1 MCACVHVYT
10 SSSLP
15 ELDPELLECAAA
27 DTGVG
32 LGRLAWD
39 FFSPCEAGEKQ
50 QDSTDMLVT
59 VVVSECSFAPPYN
72 REGPIANHYCIH
84 LQNVLRT
91 ELILFFVAQSTDP

>member
-1 MCACVHVYT
+1 MCVCACVHVYT

-39 FFSPCEAGEKQ
+39 FFSPYEAGEKQ
-50 QDSTDMLVT
+50 QDSTDMLLT
-59 VVVSECSFAPPYN
+59 VVVGECIFAPPYN
-72 REGPIANHYCIH
+72 REGPIATTTAYTY
-84 LQNVLRT
+84 RM
-91 ELILFFVAQSTDP
+91 F